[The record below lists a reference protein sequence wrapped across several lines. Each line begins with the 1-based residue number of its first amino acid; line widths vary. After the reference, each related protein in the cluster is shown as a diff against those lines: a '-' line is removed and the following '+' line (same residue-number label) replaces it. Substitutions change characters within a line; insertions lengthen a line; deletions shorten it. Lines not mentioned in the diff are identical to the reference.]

1 MATYKSELDTPALI
15 VDIDKLKFNIKDM
28 ADFAA
33 ANGIQLRPHA
43 KTHKTPEIGELQLE
57 AGAIGLTVAKLS
69 EAEVFI
75 DAGCGEILVAYP
87 LIGQAKHRRLI
98 ELCQRARI
106 TTVVDHADIAEALS
120 RSMSANGL
128 ELPLMV
134 EVDTGLNRC
143 GVPPGEPA
151 RELAQRIARL
161 PGLRFAGLLTH
172 EGHAQ
177 LAGAPDQVRSTGLS
191 AGQMM
196 AETAE
201 LIRKSGLE
209 VPIIS
214 VGLTATAKITATV
227 AGVTE
232 TRPGIYVFYDRSE
245 ALHQV
250 VKPERCAARVLATV
264 ATRPTADRIIL
275 DAGTK
280 ALTSDRAGVSPP
292 VAGHGIV
299 IGHLDWDIN
308 SLSEEHGATTI
319 PPDDP
324 VPIGERVEIIPN
336 HICPVVNLFD
346 SMTITQGERVIDE
359 WTVAARGKSQ

>member
-1 MATYKSELDTPALI
+1 MAMRKEDLDTPALI
-15 VDIDKLKFNIKDM
+15 VDIDKLRFNIDDM
-28 ADFAA
+28 AAFAEA
-33 ANGIQLRPHA
+33 QGIVLRPHA
-43 KTHKTPEIGELQLE
+43 KTHKTPQIAKLQME
-57 AGAIGLTVAKLS
+57 AGAVGLTVAKLS

-75 DAGCGEILVAYP
+75 DAGCSEILVAYP
-87 LIGQAKHRRLI
+87 LVGPTKHRRLV
-98 ELCQRARI
+98 ELCERAQI
-106 TTVVDHADIAEALS
+106 STVVDHIDIAEALS
-120 RSMSANGL
+120 TSMSAAGI
-128 ELPLMV
+128 ELPVMV
-134 EVDTGLNRC
+134 EVDTGLSRC
-143 GVPPGEPA
+143 GVAPGEPA
-151 RELAQRIARL
+151 RDLAQFIDRL

-177 LAGAPDQVRSTGLS
+177 LAGAPDQVRATGLS
-191 AGQMM
+191 AGEMM

-245 ALHQV
+245 VLHQV
-250 VKPERCAARVLATV
+250 VEPDRCAARVLTTV

-275 DAGTK
+275 DAGSK

-299 IGHLDWDIN
+299 IGHPDWEIR
-308 SLSEEHGATTI
+308 SLSEEHGATAV
-319 PPDDP
+319 PPEDP
-324 VPIGERVEIIPN
+324 ARIGERVEVIPN
-336 HICPVVNLFD
+336 HICPVINLFD
-346 SMTITQGERVIDE
+346 SMAITQGDRVIDQ
-359 WTVAARGKSQ
+359 WAVAARGKSQ